1 MLGHHPISD
10 QPISSLP
17 SAGSSTAYTLTG
29 DAGSYVLA
37 GQDATFA
44 VAYAVD
50 GDAGGY
56 AIAGQ
61 DATFSVGNALAGD
74 AGAYT
79 LDGQDATF
87 TVTTGSTAYTLD
99 GEAGAYVIAGQ
110 DATFTLSTD
119 VVPETRR
126 RAGGRLVRKRYLIR
140 GKFYW
145 LTDDELS
152 VLIAQE
158 LADISRRDVKVAA
171 PKAKPRVISAE
182 AWAAVKPLA
191 RLEALAERMVEDD
204 GDDEDELI
212 LMMV

>member
-1 MLGHHPISD
+1 MLLLLFSGGG
-10 QPISSLP
+10 
-17 SAGSSTAYTLTG
+17 AAAYTLTG

-61 DATFSVGNALAGD
+61 DATFTISS
-74 AGAYT
+74 
-79 LDGQDATF
+79 
-87 TVTTGSTAYTLD
+87 GSTAYTLD
-99 GEAGAYVIAGQ
+99 GEAGAFVIDGQ

-126 RAGGRLVRKRYLIR
+126 RAVGRLVRKRYLIR

-158 LADISRRDVKVAA
+158 LADISRREVKVAA

-191 RLEALAERMVEDD
+191 RLEALAERMEEDD
-204 GDDEDELI
+204 SDDEDELI